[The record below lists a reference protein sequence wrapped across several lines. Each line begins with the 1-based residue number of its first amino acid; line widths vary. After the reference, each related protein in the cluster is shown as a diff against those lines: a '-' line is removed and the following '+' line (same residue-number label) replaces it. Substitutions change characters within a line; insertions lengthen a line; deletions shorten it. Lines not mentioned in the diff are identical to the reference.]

1 MANIKTKRLWDEA
14 WRKLSVFF
22 SPSGAVES
30 PFGALGIR
38 ITEPT
43 TLRVETTGSDTTGD
57 GSESAPFRTVQGV
70 LEWLD
75 GANIQAKVTIQVGA
89 GSFPAFSLEG
99 TRITIGPVTN
109 PLVAPATTG
118 LEIKGTFI
126 APTLASGT
134 ASGTASGAVTDLA
147 AVMTDAGQSWTVNDL
162 RGKYV
167 FVGSLYYPII
177 SNTATTITAASSSAL
192 SGAYS
197 IWDLGTIINS
207 GTASLTSSGSGVSR
221 LAVSNL
227 GTPNTSDL
235 TISAMYVSMDGLSSG
250 NSGVTIRN
258 SFATLENV
266 SVVRTTGTNTAAV
279 SCVTGSYLTASRC
292 YFAHN
297 DTTGNGI
304 TSATPLRSLTVVGSY
319 FRNGAVGI
327 ATGTGPSAN
336 TCSST
341 TFEGQTTG
349 MTIAAGSQFLV
360 NLGTRFVSCTTAITV
375 GSVAGAGS
383 LVASTATTMFF
394 GTCTTIVSL
403 QNMSTGA
410 VATCSG
416 TGNTNGIV
424 AVKGARCQISSG
436 GALGAT
442 NELSVDGTAG
452 TLATLRAA
460 SPRVFPLTPNAYGT
474 YIYE

>member
-57 GSESAPFRTVQGV
+57 GSDSAPFRTVQGA

-75 GANIQAKVTIQVGA
+75 GSNVQARVTIQVGA

-99 TRITIGPVTN
+99 TRITVGPVTN
-109 PLVAPATTG
+109 PLVAPTSTG
-118 LEIKGTFI
+118 LEIKGTWI
-126 APTLASGT
+126 SPTLASGT
-134 ASGTASGAVTDLA
+134 ASGTASSVVTDLA

-167 FVGSLYYPII
+167 LVGTVYYPII

-192 SGAYS
+192 TGVYS

-207 GTASLTSSGSGVSR
+207 GTATVSAGSGTGR
-221 LAVSNL
+221 IAVSNL
-227 GTPNTSDL
+227 GTPNTSDF
-235 TISAMYVSMDGLSSG
+235 TVSSMYVSMDGLSSG
-250 NSGVTIRN
+250 NSGIAIRN
-258 SFATLENV
+258 SFVTLENV
-266 SVVRTTGTNTAAV
+266 SIVRTTGTNTAAV
-279 SCVTGSYLTASRC
+279 SCVTGSYLTVTRC
-292 YFAHN
+292 YLAHN
-297 DTTGNGI
+297 DATGNGI
-304 TSATPLRSLTVVGSY
+304 TSATSLRNLTVIGSY
-319 FRNGAVGI
+319 FRNGNTGVS
-327 ATGTGPSAN
+327 TGTGPSAN
-336 TCSST
+336 NCSST
-341 TFEGQTTG
+341 TFEGQVTG
-349 MTIAAGSQFLV
+349 LSLSSGSQFLI
-360 NLGTRFVSCTTAITV
+360 NLGTRFLSCTTAISV
-375 GSVAGAGS
+375 GTSAGPAALIS
-383 LVASTATTMFF
+383 STSTTMFF
-394 GTCTTIVSL
+394 GTCTTILSAQNVSTAAL
-403 QNMSTGA
+403 
-410 VATCSG
+410 ATCSG

-452 TLATLRAA
+452 TLATMRAA

>member
-22 SPSGAVES
+22 SPSGSVES
-30 PFGALGIR
+30 PFGASGIR

-43 TLRVETTGSDTTGD
+43 TLRVETVGSDVTGD
-57 GSESAPFRTVQGV
+57 GSDSAPFKTIQGA

-75 GANIQAKVTIQVGA
+75 GANIQAKTTIQVGA

-109 PLVAPATTG
+109 PLVAPASTG
-118 LEIKGTFI
+118 LEIKGTWVT
-126 APTLASGT
+126 PTLASGT
-134 ASGTASGAVTDLA
+134 ASGTATGALADLV
-147 AVMTDAGQSWTVNDL
+147 AVMTDAGQTWTVNDL

-167 FVGSLYYPII
+167 LVGSVYYPII
-177 SNTATTITAASSSAL
+177 SNTATTITAASSSSL

-197 IWDLGTIINS
+197 IWDIGTLINS
-207 GTASLTSSGSGVSR
+207 GLASVTSAGTGVARIVISD
-221 LAVSNL
+221 LV
-227 GTPNTSDL
+227 TPNSNDL
-235 TISAMYVSMDGLSSG
+235 TLSALAVSMDGLSSG
-250 NSGVTIRN
+250 NSGTTVRN
-258 SFATLENV
+258 ASVRFENI
-266 SVVRTTGTNTAAV
+266 SIVRTTGTNTTAVAAT
-279 SCVTGSYLTASRC
+279 SGSSLTLSRC
-292 YFAHN
+292 FVSHN
-297 DTTGNGI
+297 DATGNGV
-304 TSATPLRSLTVVGSY
+304 TSASPLRSLNVSGSF
-319 FRNGAVGI
+319 FRNGSVGI
-327 ATGTGPSAN
+327 STGVGPSAN

-349 MTIAAGSQFLV
+349 MSLSAGSQLS
-360 NLGTRFVSCTTAITV
+360 LTSGARFVNCTTAVTV
-375 GSVAGAGS
+375 GSGSAPAS
-383 LVASTATTMFF
+383 LVASTAATMFF
-394 GTCTTIVSL
+394 SGCTTILNL
-403 QNMSTGA
+403 QNLSTGA
-410 VATCSG
+410 LATCSG

-424 AVKGARCQISSG
+424 AVKGARCQISNT

-452 TLATLRAA
+452 TLATLRGN